1 MSASSTAH
9 LPDRDAEATRQ
20 RILEAAFREMH
31 RHGYQGM
38 RLDDVLAAAG
48 ITKGGLYHH
57 FSSKKALA
65 RAVIDQV
72 IRTQVEAIWLRPL
85 QDTEQ
90 PLRTLIGIIR
100 NQDDIITDDII
111 SLGCPLN
118 NLAQEM
124 SPLDE
129 DFRRQIGDI
138 YQLWSTTMTRALEHG
153 KHRGSIRDEVDARD
167 TAMFILAA
175 MEGCIGMAKNAQS
188 RDVLNRCSAG
198 LIGYLQSLETVA

>member
-1 MSASSTAH
+1 MPARATAQSA
-9 LPDRDAEATRQ
+9 DRDAEATRQ
-20 RILEAAFREMH
+20 RIIESAFREMH

-57 FSSKKALA
+57 FQSKKALA
-65 RAVIDQV
+65 QAVIDTV
-72 IRTQVEAIWLRPL
+72 IRAHIEDIWLQSL
-85 QDTEQ
+85 QTTDQ
-90 PLRTLIGIIR
+90 PVRALVDIIR
-100 NQDDIITDDII
+100 NQDDTITDDII

-129 DFRRQIGDI
+129 DFRQQIGDI
-138 YQLWSTTMTRALEHG
+138 YRLWSSGIISALEHG
-153 KHRGSIRDEVDARD
+153 KRCGCIRLSLDSRE

-175 MEGCIGMAKNAQS
+175 LEGCLGMAKNAQS
-188 RDVLNRCSAG
+188 REVLGSCTAG
-198 LIGYLQSLETVA
+198 LIDYLESLETDA

>member
-1 MSASSTAH
+1 MPARVTAQSA
-9 LPDRDAEATRQ
+9 DRDAEATRQ
-20 RILEAAFREMH
+20 RIIESAFREMH

-57 FSSKKALA
+57 FQSKKALA
-65 RAVIDQV
+65 QAVIDTV
-72 IRTQVEAIWLRPL
+72 IRAHIEDIWLQSL
-85 QDTEQ
+85 QTTDQ
-90 PLRTLIGIIR
+90 PVRALVDIIR
-100 NQDDIITDDII
+100 NQDDTITDDII

-129 DFRRQIGDI
+129 DFRQQIGDI
-138 YQLWSTTMTRALEHG
+138 YQLWSAGIIGALEHG
-153 KHRGSIRDEVDARD
+153 KRCGNIRLSLDSRE

-175 MEGCIGMAKNAQS
+175 LEGCLGMAKNAQS
-188 RDVLNRCSAG
+188 REVLGSCTAG
-198 LIGYLQSLETVA
+198 LIDYLESLETDA

>member
-1 MSASSTAH
+1 MPARVTTQSA
-9 LPDRDAEATRQ
+9 DRDAEATRQ
-20 RILEAAFREMH
+20 RIIESAFREMH

-57 FSSKKALA
+57 FQSKKALA
-65 RAVIDQV
+65 QAVIDTV
-72 IRTQVEAIWLRPL
+72 IRAHIEDIWLQSL
-85 QDTEQ
+85 QTTDQ
-90 PLRTLIGIIR
+90 PVRALVDIIR
-100 NQDDIITDDII
+100 NQDDTITDDII

-129 DFRRQIGDI
+129 DFRQQIGDI
-138 YQLWSTTMTRALEHG
+138 YRLWSSGIISALEHG
-153 KHRGSIRDEVDARD
+153 KRCGCIRLSLDSRE

-175 MEGCIGMAKNAQS
+175 LEGCLGMAKNAQS
-188 RDVLNRCSAG
+188 REVLGSCTAG
-198 LIGYLQSLETVA
+198 LIDYLESLETDV

>member
-1 MSASSTAH
+1 MPASSTAH
-9 LPDRDAEATRQ
+9 VPDRDAEATRQ
-20 RILEAAFREMH
+20 RILEAAFHEMH

-65 RAVIDQV
+65 SAVIDQL
-72 IRTQVEAIWLRPL
+72 IRTQVETLWLRPL
-85 QDTEQ
+85 QDTEH
-90 PLRTLIGIIR
+90 PLRALIGIIR
-100 NQDDIITDDII
+100 KQDDLSNEDII

-153 KHRGSIRDEVDARD
+153 KQRGSIRDDVDAQD

-188 RDVLNRCSAG
+188 REVLNRCSAG
-198 LIGYLQSLETVA
+198 LIGYLRSLQTAA